1 MFEGLGGI
9 VLLVLV
15 AFVGLFFLQNVF
27 DQKVYAGGLGKAPV
41 AIFSAPAGTA
51 VGPDPAPARNKTL

>member
-1 MFEGLGGI
+1 MDAILEIEGLT
-9 VLLVLV
+9 
-15 AFVGLFFLQNVF
+15 
-27 DQKVYAGGLGKAPV
+27 KVYAGGLGKAPV